1 MLLCF
6 FALSCQSK
14 LALKTC
20 QNISSIAFCCAV
32 PEDRSYYRAYLPTD
46 LYRLLEQ
53 IGALHEPSLDKSE
66 MARLAFTMWVNSPEI
81 AKLIEYHKLKQY
93 EGNTD

>member
-1 MLLCF
+1 
-6 FALSCQSK
+6 
-14 LALKTC
+14 
-20 QNISSIAFCCAV
+20 
-32 PEDRSYYRAYLPTD
+32 
-46 LYRLLEQ
+46 LEQ